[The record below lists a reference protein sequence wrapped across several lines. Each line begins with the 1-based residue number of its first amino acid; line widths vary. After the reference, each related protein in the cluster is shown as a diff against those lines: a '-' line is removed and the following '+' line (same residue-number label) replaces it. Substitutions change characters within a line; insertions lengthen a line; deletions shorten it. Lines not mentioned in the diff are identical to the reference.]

1 MKAHVLKHT
10 VCAPNDITV
19 LPPAN
24 HSTCAKRTVCA
35 PNDITVLPLANQSTC
50 AKANRVCQ
58 PLCCN

>member
-24 HSTCAKRTVCA
+24 
-35 PNDITVLPLANQSTC
+35 QSKC
-50 AKANRVCQ
+50 VQGLKMCQ
-58 PLCCN
+58 IRL